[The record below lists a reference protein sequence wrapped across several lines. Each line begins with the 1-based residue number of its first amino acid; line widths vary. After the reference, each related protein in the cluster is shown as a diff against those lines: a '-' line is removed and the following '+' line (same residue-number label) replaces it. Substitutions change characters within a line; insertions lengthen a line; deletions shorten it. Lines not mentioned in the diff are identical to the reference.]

1 MFGTLMKH
9 EWKSSWRVLGLI
21 NIIFVAATLFGCVFL
36 GLDVKFSNPD
46 IKSYVNTILLT
57 MYILMFV
64 ALMLIG
70 TLYFVVHFYKNVY
83 SSEGYL
89 THTLPVTHL
98 QILNSRILIS
108 LIWMF
113 ITSVVGLLSV
123 AALIFAYGREQVIGP
138 FHEALSLISRYH
150 AGGVVAC
157 FLLLLFVSTLQK
169 LLSYYFCI
177 SLGQLSNRN
186 KVGWSIVAFVVLSV
200 ITSVVTQ
207 VTTLAFGLT
216 ADHGSIFGW
225 MNGMSVQGVACTT
238 MLIGSGLLLVT
249 CVIFYA
255 VCAYIM
261 KKKINLE

>member
-21 NIIFVAATLFGCVFL
+21 NIIFVAATLFGCAFL
-36 GLDVKFSNPD
+36 GLDVKFSNPQ
-46 IKSYVNTILLT
+46 IKGYVNTILLT

-89 THTLPVTHL
+89 THTLPVTHV

-113 ITSVVGLLSV
+113 ITSVIGLLSV
-123 AALIFAYGREQVIGP
+123 VALVFAYGKAQVIGP
-138 FHEALSLISRYH
+138 FREAFSMISQYH
-150 AGGVVAC
+150 AGGVAAC
-157 FLLLLFVSTLQK
+157 FMLLLFVSTLQK
-169 LLSYYFCI
+169 MLSYYFCI

-200 ITSVVTQ
+200 ISSVAAQ
-207 VTTLAFGLT
+207 VMTLAFGLT
-216 ADHGSIFGW
+216 ADQGSIFNW
-225 MNGMSVQGVACTT
+225 MNGMSMQGAACTV
-238 MLIGSGLLLVT
+238 MLIVCGLLLVT
-249 CVIFYA
+249 CAIFYG

>member
-57 MYILMFV
+57 MYIL
-64 ALMLIG
+64 
-70 TLYFVVHFYKNVY
+70 VHFYKNVY

-138 FHEALSLISRYH
+138 FHEALSLIPRYH
-150 AGGVVAC
+150 AGGVVAS

-169 LLSYYFCI
+169 MLSYYFCI

-200 ITSVVTQ
+200 ITSVAAQ